1 MTMAL
6 TLPELDD
13 RTYDDLTEE
22 ARSLL
27 VTYAPALTNHNASD
41 PLVTL
46 TELFAY
52 LTDVMLFR
60 LNTVTDANRTAF
72 LRLLNGPDWQ
82 APTSSAGLDA
92 EVRRSVNLL
101 RSVDRAVTAADYESL
116 ALAAD
121 PAGRIARAR
130 CVPGFDLTLATAAAR
145 ATPTPGKVSVVIVPA
160 AGAPLAELI
169 PVVVNYLEPRRLL
182 ATRVQVVGPRLVP
195 LRVRVTV
202 RLLPDA
208 PVKAAESATQAMQ
221 ARVRDALTRYFDPL
235 IGNDGHGW
243 PFGRSVNV
251 SEMYRLLDTLP
262 GVDFV
267 VRSTDPSTQVPL
279 DELITTAEFADR
291 LVRNDDNE
299 LVSITLRP
307 DELVMP
313 QIVVTDIAVQPA
325 VSLL

>member
-13 RTYDDLTEE
+13 RTFDDLTEE
-22 ARSLL
+22 ARGLL

-60 LNTVTDANRTAF
+60 LNTVTDANRGAF

-82 APTSSAGLDA
+82 APTDHAGLDA
-92 EVRRSVNLL
+92 EVRRTVNLL
-101 RSVDRAVTAADYESL
+101 RSSDRAVTAADYESL

-130 CVPGFDLTLATAAAR
+130 CVPGFNLALATAEAR
-145 ATPTPGKVSVVIVPA
+145 ATESRGFVSVVIVPA
-160 AGAPLAELI
+160 AGAPLTDLI
-169 PVVVNYLEPRRLL
+169 PAVVNYLEPRRLL

-208 PVKAAESATQAMQ
+208 PVKPGEPVAQAMQ
-221 ARVRDALTRYFDPL
+221 VRVRDALTRYLDP
-235 IGNDGHGW
+235 IVGRDGHGW

-251 SEMYRLLDTLP
+251 SEIYRLIDTLP

-267 VRSTDPSTQVPL
+267 VRSTDPNTQVQL

-291 LVRNDDNE
+291 LVRNESNE
-299 LVSITLRP
+299 LVGITLQP

-313 QIVVTDIAVQPA
+313 QVVLTDIAVQPA
-325 VSLL
+325 TSLL

>member
-22 ARSLL
+22 ARGLL

-82 APTSSAGLDA
+82 APTTHAGLDA

-116 ALAAD
+116 VLAAD

-130 CVPGFDLTLATAAAR
+130 CVTGVNLALATAEERAA
-145 ATPTPGKVSVVIVPA
+145 PSPDVVSVVIVPA
-160 AGAPLAELI
+160 AGTPLTVLI

-208 PVKAAESATQAMQ
+208 PVKPAEPATQAMQ
-221 ARVRDALTRYFDPL
+221 VRVRDALTRYLDP
-235 IGNDGHGW
+235 IVGRDGHGW

-251 SEMYRLLDTLP
+251 SEIYRLLDTLP

-267 VRSTDPSTQVPL
+267 VRSTDPDTQVQL
-279 DELITTAEFADR
+279 DELITTDEFANR
-291 LVRNDDNE
+291 LVRNEDNE
-299 LVSITLRP
+299 LVSITLQP

-313 QIVVTDIAVQPA
+313 QIALPDITVQSA
-325 VSLL
+325 TSLL

>member
-1 MTMAL
+1 MAL

-41 PLVTL
+41 PLVTV

-82 APTSSAGLDA
+82 APTSHAGLDA

-130 CVPGFDLTLATAAAR
+130 CVPGFNLSLATAAAR
-145 ATPTPGKVSVVIVPA
+145 ATASPGVVSVVIVPA
-160 AGAPLAELI
+160 AGAPLADLI
-169 PVVVNYLEPRRLL
+169 PVVVNYIEPRRLL

-208 PVKAAESATQAMQ
+208 PVKPAESATGAMQ
-221 ARVRDALTRYFDPL
+221 VRVRDALARYLDPL
-235 IGNDGHGW
+235 VGRDGHGW

-251 SEMYRLLDTLP
+251 SEIYRLIDTLP

-267 VRSTDPSTQVPL
+267 VRSTDPSTQLQL

-291 LVRNDDNE
+291 LVRNEDNE

-313 QIVVTDIAVQPA
+313 EIALTDIAVQPA
-325 VSLL
+325 ASLL

>member
-1 MTMAL
+1 MAL

-13 RTYDDLTEE
+13 RTFDDLAEE

-82 APTSSAGLDA
+82 APTSHGELDA

-130 CVPGFDLTLATAAAR
+130 CVPGFNLALATATAR
-145 ATPTPGKVSVVIVPA
+145 ATPSPGMVSVVIVPA

-182 ATRVQVVGPRLVP
+182 ASRVQVVGPRLVP

-208 PVKAAESATQAMQ
+208 PVKPGESAIHAMQ
-221 ARVRDALTRYFDPL
+221 VRVRDALARYLDPL
-235 IGNDGHGW
+235 VGRDGHGW
-243 PFGRSVNV
+243 LFGRSVNV
-251 SEMYRLLDTLP
+251 SEIYRLIDTLP

-267 VRSTDPSTQVPL
+267 VRSTDPGTQVQL

-291 LVRNDDNE
+291 LVRNESHE
-299 LVSITLRP
+299 LVSVTLQP

-313 QIVVTDIAVQPA
+313 QVVLTDIAVQPA
-325 VSLL
+325 TSLL

>member
-1 MTMAL
+1 MAL

-13 RTYDDLTEE
+13 RTFSDLADE

-60 LNTVTDANRTAF
+60 LNIVTDANRTAF

-82 APTSSAGLDA
+82 APASHAELDA
-92 EVRRSVNLL
+92 EVRRSVNVL

-130 CVPGFDLTLATAAAR
+130 CVPGVNLALATAAER
-145 ATPTPGKVSVVIVPA
+145 ATPSPGMVSVVIVPH
-160 AGAPLAELI
+160 AGAPLDGLI
-169 PVVVNYLEPRRLL
+169 PVVANYLEPRRLL

-208 PVKAAESATQAMQ
+208 PVKPGESAAGAMQ
-221 ARVRDALTRYFDPL
+221 ARVRDALTRYLDPVV
-235 IGNDGHGW
+235 GRDGHGW
-243 PFGRSVNV
+243 PFGRSDNV
-251 SEMYRLLDTLP
+251 SEIYRLLDTLP

-267 VRSTDPSTQVPL
+267 VRSIDPDTQVPL
-279 DELITTAEFADR
+279 DELITTGDFADR
-291 LVRNDDNE
+291 LVRNESNE
-299 LVSITLRP
+299 LVGINLQP
-307 DELVMP
+307 DELVLP
-313 QIVVTDIAVQPA
+313 QVAVSDIAVQPA
-325 VSLL
+325 GSLL

>member
-13 RTYDDLTEE
+13 RTYDDLADE

-52 LTDVMLFR
+52 LTDVLLFR
-60 LNTVTDANRTAF
+60 LNTVTDANRATF

-82 APTSSAGLDA
+82 APTSHAGLDA

-101 RSVDRAVTAADYESL
+101 RTVDRAVTAADYESL

-121 PAGRIARAR
+121 PGGRIARAR
-130 CVPGFDLTLATAAAR
+130 CVPGFNLALTTAAAR
-145 ATPTPGKVSVVIVPA
+145 ATPSPGMVSVVIVPA
-160 AGAPLAELI
+160 AGAPLTDLV
-169 PVVVNYLEPRRLL
+169 PVVVDYLEPRRLL
-182 ATRVQVVGPRLVP
+182 AARVQVVGPRLVP

-208 PVKAAESATQAMQ
+208 PVKPAEPATEAMQ
-221 ARVRDALTRYFDPL
+221 VRVRDALTRYLDPL
-235 IGNDGHGW
+235 AGRDGHGW
-243 PFGRSVNV
+243 PFGHNVNV
-251 SEMYRLLDTLP
+251 SEIYRLIDTLP

-267 VRSTDPSTQVPL
+267 VRSTDPDTQAQL

-291 LVRNDDNE
+291 LVRNDANE
-299 LVSITLRP
+299 LVSITLQP
-307 DELVMP
+307 EELVTP
-313 QIVVTDIAVQPA
+313 QIVLTDIAVQPA
-325 VSLL
+325 AVLL

>member
-13 RTYDDLTEE
+13 RTYDDLADE

-52 LTDVMLFR
+52 LTDVLLFR
-60 LNTVTDANRTAF
+60 LNTVTDANRATF

-82 APTSSAGLDA
+82 VPASHAGLDA
-92 EVRRSVNLL
+92 EVRRTVNVL

-121 PAGRIARAR
+121 PARRIARAH
-130 CVPGFDLTLATAAAR
+130 CLPGVNLALATAGER
-145 ATPTPGKVSVVIVPA
+145 ATPSPGMVSVVIVPA
-160 AGAPLAELI
+160 AGAPLADLI
-169 PVVVNYLEPRRLL
+169 PVVVSYLEPRRLL
-182 ATRVQVVGPRLVP
+182 AARVQVVGPRLVP

-208 PVKAAESATQAMQ
+208 PVKPAESAIRAMQ
-221 ARVRDALTRYFDPL
+221 VRVRDALTQYLDPVA
-235 IGNDGHGW
+235 GGDGHGW

-251 SEMYRLLDTLP
+251 SEIYRLIDTLP

-267 VRSTDPSTQVPL
+267 VRSRDPQTQVQL
-279 DELITTAEFADR
+279 DELITTADFAGR
-291 LVRNDDNE
+291 TVRNEANE
-299 LVSITLRP
+299 LVGITLQP

-313 QIVVTDIAVQPA
+313 QVVLTDIAVQPA
-325 VSLL
+325 GSLF

>member
-13 RTYDDLTEE
+13 RTYQDLVDE

-27 VTYAPALTNHNASD
+27 VTYAPALTNHNPSD

-52 LTDVMLFR
+52 LTDILLFR
-60 LNTVTDANRTAF
+60 VNTVTDANRTAF

-82 APTSSAGLDA
+82 APATHAGIDA
-92 EVRRSVNLL
+92 EVRRTVNTL

-121 PAGRIARAR
+121 PAGRIARAC
-130 CVPGFDLTLATAAAR
+130 CVPGFDLAQATAQAR
-145 ATPTPGKVSVVIVPA
+145 ATPSPGTVSVIIVAA
-160 AGAPLAELI
+160 AGAALADL
-169 PVVVNYLEPRRLL
+169 VTHVVNHLEPRRLL
-182 ATRVQVVGPRLVP
+182 ATRVQVVGPRFVP
-195 LRVRVTV
+195 LRVRLTV

-208 PVKAAESATQAMQ
+208 PVKPTESATAAMQ
-221 ARVRDALTRYFDPL
+221 ARVRDALVRYLDPVT
-235 IGNDGHGW
+235 GRDGHGW

-251 SEMYRLLDTLP
+251 SEIYSLIDSLP

-267 VRSTDPSTQVPL
+267 TRSLDSSTQAPL
-279 DELITTAEFADR
+279 DELITTAEPASR
-291 LVRNDDNE
+291 VVRNDANE
-299 LVSITLRP
+299 LVGLTLAP
-307 DELVMP
+307 DELVLP
-313 QIVVTDIAVQPA
+313 QIALTDIAVQPA
-325 VSLL
+325 TSLL

>member
-1 MTMAL
+1 MAL

-41 PLVTL
+41 PLVTV

-82 APTSSAGLDA
+82 APTSHAGLDA

-130 CVPGFDLTLATAAAR
+130 CVPGFNLSLATAAAR
-145 ATPTPGKVSVVIVPA
+145 ATASPGVVSVVIVPA
-160 AGAPLAELI
+160 AGAPLADLI
-169 PVVVNYLEPRRLL
+169 PVVVNYIEPRRLL

-208 PVKAAESATQAMQ
+208 PVKPAESATGAMQ
-221 ARVRDALTRYFDPL
+221 VRVRDALTRYLDPL
-235 IGNDGHGW
+235 VGRDGHGW

-251 SEMYRLLDTLP
+251 SEIYRLIDTLP

-267 VRSTDPSTQVPL
+267 VRSTDPSTQLQL

-291 LVRNDDNE
+291 LVRNEDNE

-313 QIVVTDIAVQPA
+313 QIALTDIAVQPA
-325 VSLL
+325 ASLL

>member
-1 MTMAL
+1 MAL

-13 RTYDDLTEE
+13 RTFDDLTEE

-82 APTSSAGLDA
+82 APPSHAELDA

-130 CVPGFDLTLATAAAR
+130 CVPGFNLALATAAAR
-145 ATPTPGKVSVVIVPA
+145 ATPGQGMVSVVIVPA

-208 PVKAAESATQAMQ
+208 PVKPGESATQAMQ
-221 ARVRDALTRYFDPL
+221 VRVRDALTRYLDPTS
-235 IGNDGHGW
+235 GRDGHGW

-251 SEMYRLLDTLP
+251 SEIYRLIDTLP

-267 VRSTDPSTQVPL
+267 VRSTDPNTQVQL
-279 DELITTAEFADR
+279 DELITTPEFGDR
-291 LVRNDDNE
+291 QVRNEGNE
-299 LVSITLRP
+299 LVGITLQP
-307 DELVMP
+307 DELVLP
-313 QIVVTDIAVQPA
+313 QIVLTDIAVQPA
-325 VSLL
+325 TSLL

>member
-1 MTMAL
+1 MAL

-52 LTDVMLFR
+52 LADVMLFR

-72 LRLLNGPDWQ
+72 LRLLNGPDFQ
-82 APTSSAGLDA
+82 APASHAGLDA

-121 PAGRIARAR
+121 PAGRVARAR
-130 CVPGFDLTLATAAAR
+130 CVPGFNLSLATAAAR
-145 ATPTPGKVSVVIVPA
+145 ATASPGVVSVVIVPA

-221 ARVRDALTRYFDPL
+221 VRVRDALTRYLDPL
-235 IGNDGHGW
+235 VGRDGHGW

-251 SEMYRLLDTLP
+251 SEIYRLIDTLP

-267 VRSTDPSTQVPL
+267 VRSTDPGTQLQL

-291 LVRNDDNE
+291 LVRNEDNE
-299 LVSITLRP
+299 LVSITLGP

-313 QIVVTDIAVQPA
+313 QIALADIAVQPA
-325 VSLL
+325 ASLL

>member
-1 MTMAL
+1 MAL

-13 RTYDDLTEE
+13 RTYSDLADE

-52 LTDVMLFR
+52 ITDVMLFR

-82 APTSSAGLDA
+82 APDSQAGLDA

-121 PAGRIARAR
+121 PAGRIVRAR
-130 CVPGFDLTLATAAAR
+130 CVPGFNLALATAAAR
-145 ATPTPGKVSVVIVPA
+145 ATPSPGTVSVVIVPD
-160 AGAPLAELI
+160 AGAPLADLI
-169 PVVVNYLEPRRLL
+169 SVVANYLEPRRLL
-182 ATRVQVVGPRLVP
+182 ATRVHVVGPRLVP

-208 PVKAAESATQAMQ
+208 PVKPAESATGAMQ
-221 ARVRDALTRYFDPL
+221 VRVRDALMRYLDP
-235 IGNDGHGW
+235 IVGRDGHGW

-251 SEMYRLLDTLP
+251 SEIYRLIDTLP

-267 VRSTDPSTQVPL
+267 VRSTDPGTQVQL
-279 DELITTAEFADR
+279 DELVTTADFADR
-291 LVRNDDNE
+291 LVRNEDNE
-299 LVSITLRP
+299 LVGITLRP
-307 DELVMP
+307 DELVLP
-313 QIVVTDIAVQPA
+313 QVVLTDIAVQPA
-325 VSLL
+325 GSLL

>member
-1 MTMAL
+1 MAL

-13 RTYDDLTEE
+13 RTFDDLTEE

-27 VTYAPALTNHNASD
+27 VMYAPALTNHNASD

-82 APTSSAGLDA
+82 APSSHAGLDA

-101 RSVDRAVTAADYESL
+101 RTVDRAVTAADYESL
-116 ALAAD
+116 VLAAD
-121 PAGRIARAR
+121 LAGRIARAR
-130 CVPGFDLTLATAAAR
+130 CVPGFNLSLATAEAR
-145 ATPTPGKVSVVIVPA
+145 ATPSPGMVSIVIVPV
-160 AGAPLAELI
+160 AGAPLTDLI

-208 PVKAAESATQAMQ
+208 PVKPGESATQAMQ
-221 ARVRDALTRYFDPL
+221 VRVRDALTQHLDP
-235 IGNDGHGW
+235 IVGRDGHGW

-251 SEMYRLLDTLP
+251 SDIYRLIDTLS
-262 GVDFV
+262 GVDS
-267 VRSTDPSTQVPL
+267 RGAL
-279 DELITTAEFADR
+279 H
-291 LVRNDDNE
+291 
-299 LVSITLRP
+299 
-307 DELVMP
+307 
-313 QIVVTDIAVQPA
+313 
-325 VSLL
+325 

>member
-1 MTMAL
+1 MAL

-72 LRLLNGPDWQ
+72 LRLLNGPGWQ
-82 APTSSAGLDA
+82 APANHAGLDA

-101 RSVDRAVTAADYESL
+101 RSVDRAVTAADFESL

-130 CVPGFDLTLATAAAR
+130 CVPGVNLALATAAER
-145 ATPTPGKVSVVIVPA
+145 ATPSPGMVSVVIVPA
-160 AGAPLAELI
+160 AGAPVTDLI
-169 PVVVNYLEPRRLL
+169 SLVVSYLEPRRLL

-208 PVKAAESATQAMQ
+208 PVKPAEPATQAMQ
-221 ARVRDALTRYFDPL
+221 ARVRDALTRYLDP
-235 IGNDGHGW
+235 IVGRDGHGW

-251 SEMYRLLDTLP
+251 SDIYRLIDTLP

-267 VRSTDPSTQVPL
+267 VRSTDPDTQVQL
-279 DELITTAEFADR
+279 DELITTPELADR
-291 LVRNDDNE
+291 LVRNDANE
-299 LVSITLRP
+299 LVSVALQP

-313 QIVVTDIAVQPA
+313 QVALTDITVQPA
-325 VSLL
+325 ASLL

>member
-1 MTMAL
+1 MAL

-13 RTYDDLTEE
+13 RTYSDLADE

-82 APTSSAGLDA
+82 APADQAGLDA

-121 PAGRIARAR
+121 PAGRIVRAR
-130 CVPGFDLTLATAAAR
+130 CVPGFNLALTTAAAR
-145 ATPTPGKVSVVIVPA
+145 ATPSPGMVSVVIVPD
-160 AGAPLAELI
+160 AGAPLADLI
-169 PVVVNYLEPRRLL
+169 PVVADYLEPRRLL

-195 LRVRVTV
+195 VRVRVTV

-208 PVKAAESATQAMQ
+208 PVKPAESATGAMQ
-221 ARVRDALTRYFDPL
+221 VRVRDALMRYLDP
-235 IGNDGHGW
+235 IVGRDGHGW

-251 SEMYRLLDTLP
+251 SEIYRLIDTLP

-267 VRSTDPSTQVPL
+267 VRSTDPDTQGQL
-279 DELITTAEFADR
+279 DELITTADFADR
-291 LVRNDDNE
+291 LVRNESNE
-299 LVSITLRP
+299 LVGITLQP

-313 QIVVTDIAVQPA
+313 QVVLTDIAVQPA
-325 VSLL
+325 GSLL

>member
-1 MTMAL
+1 MAL
-6 TLPELDD
+6 TLPDLDD
-13 RTYDDLTEE
+13 RTFADLTEE

-27 VTYAPALTNHNASD
+27 VTYAPELTNHNPSD

-82 APTSSAGLDA
+82 APASHAELDA
-92 EVRRSVNLL
+92 EVRRTVNVL
-101 RSVDRAVTAADYESL
+101 RSVDRAVTTADYEAL

-130 CVPGFDLTLATAAAR
+130 AVPGFNLALTTAAAR
-145 ATPTPGKVSVVIVPA
+145 AAPSPGSVSVVIVPA
-160 AGAPLAELI
+160 AGAPLADLI
-169 PVVVNYLEPRRLL
+169 TLVTDYLEPRRLL
-182 ATRVQVVGPRLVP
+182 ATRVHVVGPRLVP
-195 LRVRVTV
+195 VRVRVTV

-208 PVKAAESATQAMQ
+208 PVGPGESAIQAMQ
-221 ARVRDALTRYFDPL
+221 ARVRDALSRYLDP
-235 IGNDGHGW
+235 IAGGDGHGW
-243 PFGRSVNV
+243 PFGRGVNV
-251 SEMYRLLDTLP
+251 SEIYRLIDTLP

-267 VRSTDPSTQVPL
+267 VRSSEPGTALPL
-279 DELITTAEFADR
+279 DELITIPEFAER
-291 LVRNDDNE
+291 LVRNEHNE
-299 LVSITLRP
+299 LVSLTLRP

-313 QIVVTDIAVQPA
+313 QIAAADIAVQPA
-325 VSLL
+325 GALA

>member
-1 MTMAL
+1 
-6 TLPELDD
+6 
-13 RTYDDLTEE
+13 
-22 ARSLL
+22 
-27 VTYAPALTNHNASD
+27 
-41 PLVTL
+41 
-46 TELFAY
+46 
-52 LTDVMLFR
+52 
-60 LNTVTDANRTAF
+60 
-72 LRLLNGPDWQ
+72 
-82 APTSSAGLDA
+82 
-92 EVRRSVNLL
+92 
-101 RSVDRAVTAADYESL
+101 
-116 ALAAD
+116 
-121 PAGRIARAR
+121 
-130 CVPGFDLTLATAAAR
+130 
-145 ATPTPGKVSVVIVPA
+145 
-160 AGAPLAELI
+160 
-169 PVVVNYLEPRRLL
+169 VVVNYLEPRRLL

>member
-1 MTMAL
+1 MAL

-41 PLVTL
+41 PLVTV

-82 APTSSAGLDA
+82 APTSHAGLDA

-130 CVPGFDLTLATAAAR
+130 CVPGFNLSLATAAAR
-145 ATPTPGKVSVVIVPA
+145 ATASPGVVSVVIVPA
-160 AGAPLAELI
+160 AGAPLADLI
-169 PVVVNYLEPRRLL
+169 PVVVNYIEPRRLL

-208 PVKAAESATQAMQ
+208 PVKPAESATGAMQ
-221 ARVRDALTRYFDPL
+221 VRVRDALARYLDPL
-235 IGNDGHGW
+235 VGRDGYGW

-251 SEMYRLLDTLP
+251 SEIYRLIDTLP

-267 VRSTDPSTQVPL
+267 VRSTDPSTQLQL

-291 LVRNDDNE
+291 LVRNEDNE

-313 QIVVTDIAVQPA
+313 EMALTDIAVQPA
-325 VSLL
+325 ASLL

>member
-1 MTMAL
+1 MAL

-41 PLVTL
+41 PLVTV

-82 APTSSAGLDA
+82 APTSHAGLDA

-130 CVPGFDLTLATAAAR
+130 CVPGFNLSLASEAAR
-145 ATPTPGKVSVVIVPA
+145 ATASPGVVSVVIVPA
-160 AGAPLAELI
+160 AGAPLTDLI
-169 PVVVNYLEPRRLL
+169 PVVVNYVEPRRLL

-208 PVKAAESATQAMQ
+208 PVKPAESATGAMQ
-221 ARVRDALTRYFDPL
+221 VRVRDALTRYLDPL
-235 IGNDGHGW
+235 VGRDGHGW

-251 SEMYRLLDTLP
+251 SEIYRLIDTLP

-267 VRSTDPSTQVPL
+267 VRSTDPSTQLQL

-291 LVRNDDNE
+291 LVRNEDNE

-313 QIVVTDIAVQPA
+313 EIALTDIAVQPA
-325 VSLL
+325 ASLL